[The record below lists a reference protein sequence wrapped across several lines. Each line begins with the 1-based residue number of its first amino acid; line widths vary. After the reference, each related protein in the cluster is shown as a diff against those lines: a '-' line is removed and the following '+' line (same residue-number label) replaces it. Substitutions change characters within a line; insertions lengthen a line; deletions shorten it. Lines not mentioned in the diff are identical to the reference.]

1 MKYSQ
6 EQLELLYEA
15 HEVSGPRGA
24 YYANFG
30 HHPAPGNQGT
40 CAVEDFI
47 FDFYKQYNANAGRSV
62 F

>member
-1 MKYSQ
+1 MKFSQ
-6 EQLELLYEA
+6 KQLEMIFKA

-30 HHPAPGNQGT
+30 HHPVSGNQGT

-47 FDFYKQYNANAGRSV
+47 IDFYTQYNANAGRSV